1 VDGLFKDV
9 SAFFF
14 TALMVEAVSN
24 SETSVCFYK
33 TTGAVTEKAV
43 IFMFAAMRI

>member
-14 TALMVEAVSN
+14 RALMVEAVSN

-33 TTGAVTEKAV
+33 TTGAVTQKA
-43 IFMFAAMRI
+43 IFMSAAMII